1 MHDTGFGQ
9 LILANRLSS
18 TNLWHGSQICGT
30 ATKYVA
36 GPPYL
41 WQDGHICG
49 RMAKSVVGWPN
60 LCHSGHISVAQRPY
74 LWHSSQ
80 ICGILETF
88 CGIAAKSVASR
99 PNLWPQQPNLWHSS
113 LICIRNRKFVYE
125 IVNLCTKEEN
135 IRMYFPF
142 LVLRRQSK
150 NWIVITKMYK
160 LCTLKCVLHIH
171 YFLSG
176 LAQFFIF
183 FWTGFAK
190 EFTTKIFYVKNL

>member
-1 MHDTGFGQ
+1 MHE
-9 LILANRLSS
+9 SS
-18 TNLWHGSQICGT
+18 PCMTPVSDNWYWQIDYQVLFCGT
-30 ATKYVA
+30 AAKSVA
-36 GPPYL
+36 QRPNM
-41 WQDGHICG
+41 WQGRHICG
-49 RMAKSVVGWPN
+49 RMAIGRMAKSVSQRPYICGTAA
-60 LCHSGHISVAQRPY
+60 ISVAQRPY

-135 IRMYFPF
+135 IRIYFSF

-176 LAQFFIF
+176 LAQFFI
-183 FWTGFAK
+183 
-190 EFTTKIFYVKNL
+190 IFLNRVC